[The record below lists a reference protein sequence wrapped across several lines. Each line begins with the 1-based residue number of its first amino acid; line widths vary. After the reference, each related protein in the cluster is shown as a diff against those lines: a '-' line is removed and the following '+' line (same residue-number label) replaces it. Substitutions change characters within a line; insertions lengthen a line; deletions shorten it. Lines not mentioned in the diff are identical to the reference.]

1 MTEKDKRRV
10 KNGFSRNLGADEV
23 GIYAAVV
30 RKQAFKVLL
39 EAEQLSE
46 TVIPTKNGMCTFR
59 GEIKPLSQVHTQTPL
74 TSESLPMPRIQQLAI
89 LIHKQSIYSK
99 AL

>member
-23 GIYAAVV
+23 GIYAAEV

-39 EAEQLSE
+39 EAEQL
-46 TVIPTKNGMCTFR
+46 
-59 GEIKPLSQVHTQTPL
+59 
-74 TSESLPMPRIQQLAI
+74 
-89 LIHKQSIYSK
+89 
-99 AL
+99 

>member
-1 MTEKDKRRV
+1 MGSVGIWERKKW
-10 KNGFSRNLGADEV
+10 

-46 TVIPTKNGMCTFR
+46 TVIPAKNGMCILR
-59 GEIKPLSQVHTQTPL
+59 GEIKPLSQVHTQTPF
-74 TSESLPMPRIQQLAI
+74 SPVRACPCQES
-89 LIHKQSIYSK
+89 SN
-99 AL
+99 